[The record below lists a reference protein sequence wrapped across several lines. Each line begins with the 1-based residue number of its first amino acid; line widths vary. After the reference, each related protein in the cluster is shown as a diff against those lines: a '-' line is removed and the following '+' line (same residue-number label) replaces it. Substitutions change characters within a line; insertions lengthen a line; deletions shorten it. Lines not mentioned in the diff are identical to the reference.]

1 MMGIGADDIFLEVDT
16 WRQVRNEAFAHPGSD
31 TSFATL
37 MTHVLKRAGKAMA
50 CTSLTT
56 FVAFM
61 TNVSSSFPAIATFG
75 AWCAL
80 FVFVNYIAVMTFY
93 PTVIAVLEAYAGK
106 PGICCKGQ
114 GKLTESIFPSFNSK
128 SGADSKVVNPA
139 QSSETPAPV
148 GGDDEHLEMSSCEKF
163 FHNKYYPCL
172 RKTRFFSLAI
182 FMVISVVLIVRSGAP
197 RGTGGPATMRT
208 RVHAFD
214 DARANAYH
222 KCALGIHSRAVA
234 GRHTVWFV
242 ASPNCG
248 LWIVAS
254 FVRVKVMPHICYTLI
269 MLLVASRPSHRWL
282 PHLSNACPLNACIWL
297 VRAGHGSAVR
307 PRP

>member
-1 MMGIGADDIFLEVDT
+1 MGIGADDIFLEVDT

-106 PGICCKGQ
+106 PGLCSKGQ
-114 GKLTESIFPSFNSK
+114 GKLSESIFPSLDSK
-128 SGADSKVVNPA
+128 SGADSKNVVNPT
-139 QSSETPAPV
+139 QPSEAPAPV
-148 GGDDEHLEMSSCEKF
+148 GGDDEHLEMSTGEKF
-163 FHNKYYPCL
+163 FHDKYYPFL
-172 RKTRFFSLAI
+172 HKTRFLWLVI
-182 FMVISVVLIVRSGAP
+182 FTGISVLFLVRSGPP
-197 RGTGGPATMRT
+197 RGTGAPVTMRT
-208 RVHAFD
+208 
-214 DARANAYH
+214 
-222 KCALGIHSRAVA
+222 A
-234 GRHTVWFV
+234 G
-242 ASPNCG
+242 
-248 LWIVAS
+248 
-254 FVRVKVMPHICYTLI
+254 
-269 MLLVASRPSHRWL
+269 
-282 PHLSNACPLNACIWL
+282 ACF
-297 VRAGHGSAVR
+297 R
-307 PRP
+307 